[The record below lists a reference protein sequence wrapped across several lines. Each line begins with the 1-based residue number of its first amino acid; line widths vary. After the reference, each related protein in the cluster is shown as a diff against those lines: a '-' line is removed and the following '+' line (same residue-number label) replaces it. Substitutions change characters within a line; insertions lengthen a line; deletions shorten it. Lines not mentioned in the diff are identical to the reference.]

1 MDPAPLLFDAALRE
15 RVRTNLASFDRRGY
29 PGSDLRAGAVAL
41 ALLAD
46 EHGEPCFV
54 LTRRADGL
62 RAHGGQWAL
71 PGGRLDS
78 GESAAEAALREL
90 EEEVGLR
97 VLPESVLGA
106 LDDYTTR
113 SGYVITPIVVWADTA
128 GPLKPNPHEVA
139 AVFRV
144 PLAEL
149 ERPDVPRLRRIPESD
164 RPVISIPLLGTH
176 IHAPTA
182 AILYQLREVAVGGR
196 DTRVAEFDQP
206 VFAWR

>member
-29 PGSDLRAGAVAL
+29 PGSDLRAAAVAL

>member
-29 PGSDLRAGAVAL
+29 PGSDLRAAAVAL

-97 VLPESVLGA
+97 VLPGSVLGA

-113 SGYVITPIVVWADTA
+113 SGYVITPIVVWADMA

>member
-1 MDPAPLLFDAALRE
+1 MDPASLTFDAALRE
-15 RVRTNLASFDRRGY
+15 RVRTNLATFDRRGY
-29 PGSDLRAGAVAL
+29 PGSDLRAAAVAL

-46 EHGEPCFV
+46 ERGEPCFV

-97 VLPESVLGA
+97 VLPGSVLGA

-113 SGYVITPIVVWADTA
+113 SGYVITPIVVWAEMA
-128 GPLKPNPHEVA
+128 SPLKPNPHEVA